1 MSDVFEPQL
10 DAPIPGMSLTHE
22 LGARPWQNPPQY
34 ATVEDTLEFYLSR
47 VGDEK
52 LLYNILSV
60 VENGVAIPT
69 IAETL
74 TLSGVMEGKHTVDV
88 GVIVNPIITEF
99 IKGLA
104 DRAGVSY
111 TMDAQ
116 RDYTD
121 MDITE
126 ADLDKA
132 EKEIIES
139 NTLNKETV
147 EEFMDDITNKVEDEE
162 PIGLMARPKQDE
174 EQE

>member
-34 ATVEDTLEFYLSR
+34 STVEDTLEFYLSR

-74 TLSGVMEGKHTVDV
+74 TLSKHTVDV

-147 EEFMDDITNKVEDEE
+147 EEFMDDITNKVEEE
-162 PIGLMARPKQDE
+162 PIGLMSRPKQDE

>member
-22 LGARPWQNPPQY
+22 VGARPWQNPPQY
-34 ATVEDTLEFYLSR
+34 STVEDTLEFYLSR

-139 NTLNKETV
+139 NSINKENV
-147 EEFMDDITNKVEDEE
+147 EELMSDITNKVESEE
-162 PIGLMARPKQDE
+162 PTGLMARPKQDE

>member
-34 ATVEDTLEFYLSR
+34 STVEDTLEFYLSR

-147 EEFMDDITNKVEDEE
+147 EEFMDDITNKVEEE